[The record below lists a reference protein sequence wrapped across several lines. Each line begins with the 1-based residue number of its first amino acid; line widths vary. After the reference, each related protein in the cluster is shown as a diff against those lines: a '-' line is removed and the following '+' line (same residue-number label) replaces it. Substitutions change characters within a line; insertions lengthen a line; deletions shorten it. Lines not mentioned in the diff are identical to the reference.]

1 MAAALQKLTAFTDK
15 ALSEKAPALSEKTPA
30 LSEKEGDAESESTG
44 SHQATA
50 FAPR

>member
-15 ALSEKAPALSEKTPA
+15 AQTPS